1 MYCGKFLEN
10 YYYYYSLDLSLG
22 VWFPIQQ
29 LVNTLHYKFPNVIVT
44 LDTF

>member
-10 YYYYYSLDLSLG
+10 YSLDLSLG

-29 LVNTLHYKFPNVIVT
+29 LVNTLYYKFPNVIVT